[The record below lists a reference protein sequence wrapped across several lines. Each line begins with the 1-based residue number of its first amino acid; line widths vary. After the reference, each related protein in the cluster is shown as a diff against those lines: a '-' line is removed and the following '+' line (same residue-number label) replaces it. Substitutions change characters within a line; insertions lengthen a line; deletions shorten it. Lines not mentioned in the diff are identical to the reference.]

1 LIECPRAVI
10 SSIAGTPA
18 SVAGTLTS
26 RFGRAIAS
34 WKCVACVIVASVS
47 SARVGSTVDRD
58 VAVAGLRS
66 LPDGPEQI
74 AGSRDVA
81 ESEAEEDALRVA
93 FGCGDLFVVGVPL
106 RERLL
111 EDARVG
117 GDADDTVFINGARE
131 SAGFDQVAREVI
143 DPDALAERRQLM

>member
-1 LIECPRAVI
+1 MA
-10 SSIAGTPA
+10 AGGHLLDRRDTG
-18 SVAGTLTS
+18 VGGRDLDQQVRS
-26 RFGRAIAS
+26 RDRLVEVRRLRDRCLGVVGKGRFDL
-34 WKCVACVIVASVS
+34 
-47 SARVGSTVDRD
+47 DRD

-117 GDADDTVFINGARE
+117 GDADDRVFINGARE